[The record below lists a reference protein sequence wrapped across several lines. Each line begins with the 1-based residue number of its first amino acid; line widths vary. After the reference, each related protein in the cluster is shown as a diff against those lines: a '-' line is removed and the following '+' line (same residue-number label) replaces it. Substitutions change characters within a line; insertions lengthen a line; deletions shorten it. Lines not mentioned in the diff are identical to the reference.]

1 MNVVA
6 MHERAL
12 VELTQWFG
20 RVQQYS
26 ASHPACLDLGSR
38 AHRTLSAALEASSPL
53 TITVA
58 KDAIGIGDVEAS
70 HPLLRGRL
78 AAHLHERGVATMR
91 FAGGV
96 SMEELSSLLEL
107 LTLPVQTTFD
117 RGGLSELVKERGV
130 VRIAVEDLSHDITAD
145 ERQAQR
151 LRARLRTDF
160 RDLLAHLRA
169 QRELTGTGDHV
180 RALLDNPAVAVA
192 LLEENPLAV
201 AEAVAGLCLLVRE
214 EEERTGEVLAPKLH
228 VILMMLSPAARDRV
242 VLGIAPLTGEFRDA
256 LAWGQSGLAEEEL
269 ARFVLPAFRRN
280 AGDLEIVF
288 YALGLATPHDGRRLA
303 MLRFLALRLHDLP
316 SDDAAA
322 TDLLSVLAEPTPA
335 FGSSMRERDELQ
347 PHAAR
352 VLAMRRGVV
361 PDGSSVPR
369 DSGRARAPLDASRVM
384 YELVK
389 MSGRTRRFAQL
400 CVSLPSV
407 AARYANAGAVDAVL
421 GIVRALEET
430 TRPEIA
436 ELARRTLADV
446 VSVPVAA
453 QILRELDISS
463 ALAEGTELDQLTSHV
478 KVLAALRPDVVL
490 ERLEIS
496 ESRKMRRVLLDA
508 LAAAGPRIAPHV
520 RAKIHAPQW
529 YVVRNVVTLLPAC
542 GAGASDY
549 AAVARHPNE
558 KVRSELLRAL
568 RTVTLDEGTNAVLVE
583 LALDGTLENRAR
595 ALSMVRGELLHP
607 RAIARLDEILRDEA
621 QPEELK
627 RRVVVVLGRSRYDEA
642 AAALFA
648 VMQPR
653 GLLDL
658 GALRDAAA
666 DALATSPAAGARR
679 LFDEGLIS
687 SVWRVRRAC
696 EKAAEKVRSR

>member
-1 MNVVA
+1 MNVA
-6 MHERAL
+6 SMHERAL

-26 ASHPACLDLGSR
+26 AAHPACRELGTR
-38 AHRTLSAALEASSPL
+38 AHATLSMALEASSPL

-58 KDAIGIGDVEAS
+58 KDTLGIGDGLAV

-96 SMEELSSLLEL
+96 SLEELSSLLEL

-130 VRIAVEDLSHDITAD
+130 VRIAVEDLSHDISAD

-151 LRARLRTDF
+151 LRTRLRTDF
-160 RDLLAHLRA
+160 KDLLAHLRA
-169 QRELTGTGDHV
+169 QRELHGTGEHV
-180 RALLDNPAVAVA
+180 RALLDNPLVAVA

-214 EEERTGEVLAPKLH
+214 EEERTGEALAPKLH

-242 VLGIAPLTGEFRDA
+242 VLGIAPLAGEFRDA
-256 LAWGQSGLAEEEL
+256 LVWGQSGLTEEEL
-269 ARFVLPAFRRN
+269 ARFVLPALRRN
-280 AGDLEIVF
+280 AADLETVF
-288 YALGLATPHDGRRLA
+288 YALGLATPHDGRRIA
-303 MLRFLALRLHDLP
+303 MVRFLALRLHDLP
-316 SDDAAA
+316 ADDAAA
-322 TDLLSVLAEPTPA
+322 SELLALLAEPAPA

-347 PHAAR
+347 PYAER

-361 PDGSSVPR
+361 PEGSSAPR
-369 DSGRARAPLDASRVM
+369 DSGRSRSPLDTSRTM
-384 YELVK
+384 YELVR

-400 CVSLPSV
+400 CTALPLV

-421 GIVRALEET
+421 GIVRALEAT

-436 ELARRTLADV
+436 ELARRTLVDV

-453 QILRELDISS
+453 QILRELDLSS
-463 ALAEGTELDQLTSHV
+463 TLAEGTELEQLTSDV

-490 ERLEIS
+490 ERLELS
-496 ESRKMRRVLLDA
+496 ESRKMRRVVLDA
-508 LAAAGPRIAPHV
+508 LASVGPRIAPHV
-520 RAKIHAPQW
+520 RAKIHSPQW

-542 GAGASDY
+542 GATASDY

-558 KVRSELLRAL
+558 KVRAELLRAL
-568 RTVTLDEGTNAVLVE
+568 RTVTLDEGTNGVLVD
-583 LALDGTLENRAR
+583 LALDGALESRAR
-595 ALSMVRGELLHP
+595 ALSLVRGELLGP
-607 RAIARLDEILRDEA
+607 RAIARLDELLRDEA

-627 RRVVVVLGRSRYDEA
+627 RRVVVVLGRSGQDEA

-648 VMQPR
+648 VIQPR

-666 DALATSPAAGARR
+666 DALATSPAPGARAY
-679 LFDEGLIS
+679 FDEGLRS

-696 EKAAEKVRSR
+696 EKAAEKARGR